1 LHRRELLAWATPLIE
16 EYITAGSTEPLST
29 AATLAQVGLL
39 VVPPAA
45 RLEAP
50 QDPGPPSPR
59 GDGLQP
65 PASHEP
71 GAQ

>member
-1 LHRRELLAWATPLIE
+1 MTVDQFIALMDSRVL
-16 EYITAGSTEPLST
+16 
-29 AATLAQVGLL
+29 ATLAQVGLL